1 MRRNVLR
8 ISRHNSPSP
17 TGRTLAQRGITC
29 GSFNPCSFV
38 VGRRDIDG
46 YLCAAFGCGFRNDT
60 HDGIFMFGTEET
72 VANFTG
78 LAGCGGWEWG
88 VVGGGVGFDGA
99 ERVALRGGEGDVAR
113 GV

>member
-1 MRRNVLR
+1 
-8 ISRHNSPSP
+8 
-17 TGRTLAQRGITC
+17 
-29 GSFNPCSFV
+29 
-38 VGRRDIDG
+38 
-46 YLCAAFGCGFRNDT
+46 
-60 HDGIFMFGTEET
+60 MFGTEET

-99 ERVALRGGEGDVAR
+99 ERVSLRGGEGDVAR